1 VHVSRIGFTPVKG
14 ARHREQ
20 RYVDLTLSGPLGDR
34 VFCLVDVARDR
45 VLRTV
50 ENPTLLRT
58 AATWHSGVLT
68 ATLPDGRVEGIP
80 VPIGR
85 VLKVDYWGRVAAVEM
100 VDGPWAAAYS
110 RHVGRD
116 VVLARS
122 TNPGEVVYGASVSLV
137 TTSALAPLA
146 RRHGAPVD
154 DAAFRATFTVDTG
167 GETVLD
173 DVTVEDQATSRR
185 FRIGAAEIE
194 VRAAVPR
201 CAVVD
206 LDPRT
211 GVRASHVLATLARY
225 RRGRDGVTFGI
236 DAVVVEPGRVHVGD
250 AVHGVERG

>member
-14 ARHREQ
+14 GRHREQ
-20 RYVDLTLSGPLGDR
+20 EYVDLALGGPVGDR

-50 ENPTLLRT
+50 EQPTLLRT

-68 ATLPDGRVEGIP
+68 ATLPDGCVEGVP
-80 VPIGR
+80 VPTGR
-85 VLKVDYWGRVAAVEM
+85 VLKVDYWGRVAAVEV

-137 TTSALAPLA
+137 TTAALAVLA

-154 DAAFRATFTVDTG
+154 DAAFRSTFTVDTG

-173 DVTVEDQATSRR
+173 DTVEDNAATSRR

-194 VRAAVPR
+194 VRAPVPR

-206 LDPRT
+206 LDPRS

-225 RRGRDGVTFGI
+225 RRGRDGVTFGV
-236 DAVVVEPGRVHVGD
+236 DAVVSKPGRVHVGD
-250 AVHGVERG
+250 VVHGVERG